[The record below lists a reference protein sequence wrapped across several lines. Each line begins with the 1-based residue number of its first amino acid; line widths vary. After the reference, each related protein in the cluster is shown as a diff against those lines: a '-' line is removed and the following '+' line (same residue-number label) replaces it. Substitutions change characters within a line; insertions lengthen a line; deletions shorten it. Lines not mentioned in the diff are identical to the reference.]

1 MIRYLWMIGAM
12 LFSAPSTAYAECRP
26 TFTATISQVDIQVSS
41 LDDQR
46 VSERFFVE
54 VRNAGGDACQVR
66 LGVGRDVGASARSFP
81 SYVLSGPTGL
91 VPAAVIPSVS
101 KGSEARTTSVIHVPA
116 NGQVSIPYDVRIDVN
131 WGMSSGAYDQ
141 ELYFELYDA
150 EGQQAIASQRTRLR
164 LNIPP
169 GVRIRFAGASGADG
183 AAQLAMG
190 DLSTTSKTQSPPFA
204 IRVQS
209 TSAYRIELSSQNR
222 GSLLRTNGPDLI
234 PYEMRLDGELLNL
247 QGAGDYVTVN
257 GASDGTG
264 KVHPVRVVIE
274 PDPTRHAGTYSDRV
288 TVTITT
294 I

>member
-1 MIRYLWMIGAM
+1 MSRYLWMLGVM
-12 LFSAPSTAYAECRP
+12 LFAAPSISYAECEP
-26 TFTATISQVDIQVSS
+26 TFTTTTSQVDIQVSS

-54 VRNAGGDACQVR
+54 VRNAGSDACQVQ
-66 LGVGRDVGASARSFP
+66 LAVGRDLGASPRSFP

-91 VPAAVIPSVS
+91 VPAAAISSVS
-101 KGSEARTTSVIHVPA
+101 KGSEARTTAPINVPA
-116 NGQVSIPYDVRIDVN
+116 NGRVRIPYDIRIDVN
-131 WGMSSGAYDQ
+131 WGMASGAYDQ
-141 ELYFELYDA
+141 ELYFELYDG
-150 EGQQAIASQRTRLR
+150 EGQHEVASQRTRLR

-169 GVRIRFAGASGADG
+169 VARVRFAGASGTDG

-190 DLSTTSKTQSPPFA
+190 VLSTTSRTQSPPFA

-234 PYEMRLDGELLNL
+234 PYELLLDGEPLNL

-264 KVHPVRVVIE
+264 KVHPVRVIIE